1 VTADDEATISEIR
14 LAVSQGLPVDDEVF
28 DRLYPFSQRTRS
40 SYHWTPMDIALRVC
54 ALLEPSS
61 GEAVLD
67 IGAGVGKMCLVGALA
82 TAGTWHG
89 IELDARMVHAAEV
102 AARRL
107 GVAERTHFAVG
118 AAGSIDWAPFAG
130 FYLYN
135 PFAES
140 LFKSSVDPA
149 IRRGTYLENL
159 AVVERKLASA
169 RAGTRVVTYHGFG
182 GDVPDGFE
190 LVTREPA
197 REDEL
202 CLWIRRARRRGDK
215 ATIPL
220 A

>member
-1 VTADDEATISEIR
+1 MDDEATEIR
-14 LAVSQGLPVDDEVF
+14 QALSRGQELGDEVF

-40 SYHWTPMDIALRVC
+40 SYHWTPIDIALRVC
-54 ALLEPSS
+54 ALLEPQR
-61 GEAVLD
+61 GDLVLD
-67 IGAGVGKMCLVGALA
+67 VGAGVGKMCIIGALV

-107 GVAERTHFAVG
+107 DVAERTQFTVG
-118 AAGSIDWAPFAG
+118 AAGAIDWAPFSA
-130 FYLYN
+130 FYFYN

-140 LFKSSVDPA
+140 LFKSAVDPA

-159 AVVERKLASA
+159 AVVEKKLAA
-169 RAGTRVVTYHGFG
+169 TRPGTRVVTYHGFG

-190 LVTREPA
+190 LVAREPA

-202 CLWIRRARRRGDK
+202 CLWIRRANRADRP
-215 ATIPL
+215 TIPL
-220 A
+220 SG